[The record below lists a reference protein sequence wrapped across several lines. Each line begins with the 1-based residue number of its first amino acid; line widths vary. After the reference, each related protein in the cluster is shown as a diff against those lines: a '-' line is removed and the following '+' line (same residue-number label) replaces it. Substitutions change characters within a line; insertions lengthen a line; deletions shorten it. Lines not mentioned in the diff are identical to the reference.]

1 MRLSSAIV
9 VLMCVTLGTGIAV
22 GQAAGRYDDQ
32 ILKDVNKF
40 VQSKKEYQ
48 GVKAKVEDQ
57 IVTVEGTVN
66 LYVDKMN
73 LEKKIKKIKNVDGI
87 RNHVEVQS
95 NVPDDQL
102 RQRLADRLGRSLI

>member
-9 VLMCVTLGTGIAV
+9 VLMCATLGTGIAV
-22 GQAAGRYDDQ
+22 GQSATRYDDQ
-32 ILKDVNKF
+32 ILQDVNKF

-66 LYVDKMN
+66 LYFDKMN
-73 LEKKIKKIKNVDGI
+73 LEK
-87 RNHVEVQS
+87 
-95 NVPDDQL
+95 
-102 RQRLADRLGRSLI
+102 RSRR